1 MGQGRLFVYDND
13 YLYGTYSKLFKELK
27 IDATGH
33 TLRHTLLPTVMRLA
47 SASYSASWMG
57 HSKPEQIDTYL
68 DLRET
73 KDFIK
78 TDIVKYMLRLKDKVV
93 PKF

>member
-33 TLRHTLLPTVMRLA
+33 TLRHTFATNCYEIGIPPHIVQAGWDTLSPNRLT
-47 SASYSASWMG
+47 
-57 HSKPEQIDTYL
+57 HIL
-68 DLRET
+68 
-73 KDFIK
+73 I
-78 TDIVKYMLRLKDKVV
+78 
-93 PKF
+93 